1 MESTSGSLLY
11 ERAERITRQ
20 MEQLN
25 LDAYLRYVRDW
36 RKRLVGEFLNGV
48 VRGVGFS
55 VGFTLISAMILFFL
69 RNAAIANLPVIG
81 EFVADVIRIVE
92 RNL

>member
-1 MESTSGSLLY
+1 MDK
-11 ERAERITRQ
+11 RVERIVRQ
-20 MEQLN
+20 MEQLR
-25 LDAYLRYVRDW
+25 LDAYLRYVGNW
-36 RKRLVGEFLNGV
+36 RRRLAGEFLSGV

-55 VGFTLISAMILFFL
+55 IGFTLIIAMFLYLL
-69 RNAAIANLPVIG
+69 RNMALANLPGIG

>member
-1 MESTSGSLLY
+1 MEPASNCGLSG
-11 ERAERITRQ
+11 RIERIVRQ
-20 MEQLN
+20 MEQLH
-25 LDAYLRYVRDW
+25 LDAYLRYVGDW
-36 RKRLVGEFLNGV
+36 KRRLLGEFLNGI

-55 VGFTLISAMILFFL
+55 IGFTLLGALILYFL
-69 RNAAIANLPVIG
+69 RNAAIANLPGIG